1 MSGKWTIDEAE
12 RTGDMHPG
20 KSLHVC
26 QTADGDIILS
36 ILDHDG
42 MPIGG
47 VQEPN
52 GIIEFSTVS
61 GGGGK
66 SGRTRAALV
75 ALMHAMKEDASED
88 PEGTPV
94 R

>member
-1 MSGKWTIDEAE
+1 MPSKWTIDEAE
-12 RTGDMHPG
+12 RTGDMDPNR
-20 KSLHVC
+20 SLHVC

-36 ILDHDG
+36 ILDQYG

-66 SGRTRAALV
+66 SGHTRAALV
-75 ALMHAMKEDASED
+75 ALMQAMKEDAKED